1 MRQYQT
7 KIKRTILHIQNKYI
21 ISKITFYTK
30 KNNFTTISHIEP
42 DLGINNLSGSP
53 SKR

>member
-21 ISKITFYTK
+21 VSKITFYTK
-30 KNNFTTISHIEP
+30 KKQFYNYLAYRARSRYKQ
-42 DLGINNLSGSP
+42 L
-53 SKR
+53 KR